1 MFIKWV
7 KHMFNSW
14 IPEFAALISSTA
26 PDKPGDHVPT
36 TKPNISKFQYEYPY
50 ESEDGRFLP
59 VSWTG
64 FSAPNQ
70 HALTDDDIREL
81 AEKYEVPFA
90 HLKAVV
96 DIETAGSGFLLSEPA
111 PARPK
116 ILFEGHKFY
125 KNSGSVPV
133 SKTRPDLSHRRWTT
147 KHYRGGSGEWDRM
160 RDAMEFHE
168 EGALMSASYGMG
180 QVLGEN
186 YALAGCDSVQ
196 QFVVET
202 FMGERQQFQHMF
214 NFIVNTKLIDALRKG
229 KWSKFARGYNGPAY
243 RKHGY
248 HIRLADAA
256 RIYK

>member
-1 MFIKWV
+1 MFKEWL
-7 KHMFNSW
+7 KNMFDSW
-14 IPEFAALISSTA
+14 FPEFVALVSSKM
-26 PDKPGDHVPT
+26 PDKPGDPIPT
-36 TKPNISKFQYEYPY
+36 TKTNISKFQYDYPY
-50 ESEDGRFLP
+50 ESADGRFLP

-70 HALTDDDIREL
+70 HALTQEDIQSL
-81 AEKYEVPFA
+81 ADEYDIPVA
-90 HLKAVV
+90 HLAAVV
-96 DIETAGSGFLLSEPA
+96 DVEAAGSGFLLSEPA

-147 KHYRGGSGEWDRM
+147 EHYRGGSSEWDRM
-160 RDAMEFHE
+160 RAAMEFHE

-186 YALAGCDSVQ
+186 YKLAGCDSVQ
-196 QFVVET
+196 QYVVET
-202 FMGERQQFQHMF
+202 FMGERQQLQHMI
-214 NFIVNTKLIDALRKG
+214 NFIVNTNLITPLRKG
-229 KWSKFARGYNGPAY
+229 QWSKFARGYNGPAY

-248 HIRLADAA
+248 HTRLAAAA
-256 RIYK
+256 RKY